1 MLIII
6 ANVKRQGMVIIT
18 NYSFITQGRNFP
30 PRGAIL
36 CFMGAIL
43 WFTRFVGRF
52 QFPGGRILQV

>member
-43 WFTRFVGRF
+43 
-52 QFPGGRILQV
+52 